1 MPSAIKPL
9 LLHIICDDTD
19 YEQSLF
25 EHIVSTS
32 SLRTIETNLKEGSN
46 NDTGFSISFD
56 VTTYK
61 SYSLHLLGNFQ
72 PWQNNSIKQNTY
84 PTITQPIHEH
94 DCEQFFNLGVK
105 DGVINTL
112 WISTN
117 VINWITLEKLLLIKK
132 ANIQSVFVHLGA
144 TDKLKDLHPRTK
156 AILEFINLRKLPFL
170 QKSPDPNNKDWIKD
184 ILDEI
189 NTSIVRNQSE

>member
-1 MPSAIKPL
+1 MPSIIKPL
-9 LLHIICDDTD
+9 LLNIICDDNE

-25 EHIVSTS
+25 QHIDSPS
-32 SLRTIETNLKEGSN
+32 SLQTIGTNLKPGSN
-46 NDTGFSISFD
+46 NYDGFSISFD
-56 VTTYK
+56 VTTYE

-72 PWQNNSIKQNTY
+72 PWENNSIKPNTY

-144 TDKLKDLHPRTK
+144 TDELKDPQPRT
-156 AILEFINLRKLPFL
+156 
-170 QKSPDPNNKDWIKD
+170 
-184 ILDEI
+184 
-189 NTSIVRNQSE
+189 